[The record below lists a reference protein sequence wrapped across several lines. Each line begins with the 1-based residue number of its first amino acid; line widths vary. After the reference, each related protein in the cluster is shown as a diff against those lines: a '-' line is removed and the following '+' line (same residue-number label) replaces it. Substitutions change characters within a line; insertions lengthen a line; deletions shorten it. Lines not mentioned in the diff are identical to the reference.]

1 MSALSMAS
9 KWLYFTHECSNSK
22 LGDLDFDLRNSC
34 FLNAML
40 IWGEISVCGEILLG
54 YANRSM

>member
-1 MSALSMAS
+1 MAS